1 MSTYSL
7 IHDNCILRSDGA
19 SIPPDPANL
28 DYQAYLAW
36 VAEGNT
42 PAPYVAPQAPPLSAT
57 PLQFRLGLTQA
68 GIRSAV
74 EAWIPTA
81 SQEIQDAYRY
91 ASVFVENDP
100 LVTSAATQFNMT
112 PAQVHSLFETMQ
124 TLSP

>member
-1 MSTYSL
+1 MYTL
-7 IHDNCILRSDGA
+7 TQNEMIKRSDGA
-19 SIPPDPANL
+19 FIPPDPANL
-28 DYQAYLAW
+28 DYAAYLAW

-42 PAPYVAPQAPPLSAT
+42 PAPYVAPPAPPLTAT

-81 SQEIQDAYRY
+81 SSDIQDAYKY

-100 LVTSAATQFNMT
+100 LVTSAGTQFNMT

>member
-1 MSTYSL
+1 MTYTLTSTTT
-7 IHDNCILRSDGA
+7 IIRDADQAHIPSDLGN
-19 SIPPDPANL
+19 I

-42 PAPYVAPQAPPLSAT
+42 PTPYVAPPASPLTAT

-81 SQEIQDAYRY
+81 SSDIQDAYKY

-100 LVTSAATQFNMT
+100 LVTSAATQFNLT